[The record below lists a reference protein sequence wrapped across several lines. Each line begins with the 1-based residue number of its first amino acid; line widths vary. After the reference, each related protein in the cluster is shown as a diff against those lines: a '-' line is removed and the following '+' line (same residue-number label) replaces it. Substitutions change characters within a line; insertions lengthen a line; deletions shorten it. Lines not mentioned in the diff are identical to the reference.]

1 MDQSNPEH
9 CKTGRYHDGN
19 CKGPSQIKCCII
31 HANDNDGEKDKQCCK
46 SRGIK
51 IPKLHTKCPPRT
63 ISVPLSDCEPNKN
76 IVKPDPKPN
85 QPDCTADTKHVYPRC
100 KAHKGSVWA
109 FCGKIEVKKWGI
121 GKEGKRQAII
131 NCNYASHHCKGGHKM
146 GKCADISKKANI
158 KPFINKLCSA
168 KTAKNLVGKCMDESN
183 PEHCKTCRYHDG
195 NCKGPSHVRCC
206 ITHASDTRFRRLK

>member
-1 MDQSNPEH
+1 HCCKAPGIKTPKLYHRKCPPQMKLIDISKCKPDIPKKEDIKPFVNKLCSAKTAKNLVGKCMDQSNPEH

-31 HANDNDGEKDKQCCK
+31 HANDNDGGKDKQCCK

-109 FCGKIEVKKWGI
+109 FCGKIEVKKWG
-121 GKEGKRQAII
+121 
-131 NCNYASHHCKGGHKM
+131 
-146 GKCADISKKANI
+146 
-158 KPFINKLCSA
+158 
-168 KTAKNLVGKCMDESN
+168 
-183 PEHCKTCRYHDG
+183 
-195 NCKGPSHVRCC
+195 
-206 ITHASDTRFRRLK
+206 